1 MEQSLFFVFD
11 SILIFLIITI
21 ILNLAKKRR
30 GKRGKEYEKDRI
42 QTIKE
47 SYGTERKQFRSK
59 EPSIDCSDNLT
70 DEERKGFVG
79 EKEIYDQIKQVQE
92 IGAKVIWNCWL
103 RYPNNGL
110 TQVDI
115 VLVWKSGIYVIESKN
130 WSGCRVY
137 GSEDDDNWTLCWS
150 NWKGEIV
157 KTIKQNS
164 PVKQNANHVDCIRKM
179 TFNSVPIY
187 SIIALSD
194 SCRLSKIPGK
204 TKDTAVIKYS
214 DLRETIA
221 EYHTSGNRTCLSLDD
236 VERVYK
242 LLKSCN
248 DGVTEEEKKRHIR
261 NIKEKYK
268 TIES

>member
-115 VLVWKSGIYVIESKN
+115 VLVIDQTMKIQKFSNLLPGFAKLFSREEFFIMPYVP
-130 WSGCRVY
+130 
-137 GSEDDDNWTLCWS
+137 DFTQWT
-150 NWKGEIV
+150 E
-157 KTIKQNS
+157 
-164 PVKQNANHVDCIRKM
+164 KM
-179 TFNSVPIY
+179 PRNQIDAAT
-187 SIIALSD
+187 A
-194 SCRLSKIPGK
+194 
-204 TKDTAVIKYS
+204 TK
-214 DLRETIA
+214 
-221 EYHTSGNRTCLSLDD
+221 
-236 VERVYK
+236 
-242 LLKSCN
+242 
-248 DGVTEEEKKRHIR
+248 
-261 NIKEKYK
+261 
-268 TIES
+268 